1 MPPNFLIALRAIMD
15 MLKPKDIRF
24 WIIAFFIVRLYAIW
38 HPPIEVVH
46 NWRQTTVTMV
56 ARNFYEGDANI
67 LLPKIDIAGEK
78 TGITGMEFPLLNYL
92 IYLVSLVFG
101 YEHWY
106 GRLINLLFS
115 SLGVWY
121 FFKLIK
127 YKFNESVAFNSSIV
141 LLFSI
146 WYTYSRKIMPDTF
159 SMSLMIA
166 GIYYA
171 LKYLD
176 TGKLMQ
182 YVTSIAL
189 ICLGTLAK
197 LPSAFILI
205 LLALPIFKTPI
216 FKKRKIILS
225 AGLVLSMLVPA
236 WYYFKW
242 VPYLTEYYGF
252 EHFFMG
258 KTLMTGTKELIEH
271 WQITLG
277 RFYDT
282 AIKYIGFAMLLFG
295 LYRAFKLKEKVYL
308 YIAGLGFLGFLPIML
323 KGGFNFYHHSY
334 YMVPFVPVMAL
345 VSGYGISQLPGKLT
359 GTIVL
364 FAIGIEGFFNHLDDF
379 RIKDHMRPILT
390 LETLFDNHANKND
403 LILINSGEFPTPMYF
418 AHRKGWVGYNEQI
431 VKPHYVD
438 SLKDLG
444 LKHILIL
451 KQAFGTEIEPG
462 IDSNW
467 KTVESNVDYTLYS
480 LTH

>member
-1 MPPNFLIALRAIMD
+1 MEFL
-15 MLKPKDIRF
+15 KVKDIRF
-24 WIIAFFIVRLYAIW
+24 WIVVFFIVRLYAIW

-56 ARNFYEGDANI
+56 ARNFTEENANI
-67 LLPKIDIAGEK
+67 LYPRIDIAGEK
-78 TGITGMEFPLLNYL
+78 TGITGMEFPILNYL

-106 GRLINLLFS
+106 GRLINLIFS
-115 SLGVWY
+115 SIGIWY
-121 FFKLIK
+121 FFRLIK
-127 YKFNESVAFNSSIV
+127 FKFNETVAFNSSIV

-166 GIYYA
+166 GMYYA

-176 TGKLMQ
+176 TGKIIQCL
-182 YVTSIAL
+182 TSIVL
-189 ICLGTLAK
+189 ISIGTLAK

-205 LLALPIFKTPI
+205 LLALPILQTPV
-216 FKKRKIILS
+216 FEKRKIILS
-225 AGLVLSMLVPA
+225 VSIVASMLLPV

-242 VPYLTEYYGF
+242 VPYLTEHYGF

-258 KTLMTGTKELIEH
+258 KTLLTGTRELIEH

-295 LYRAFKLKEKVYL
+295 LFKAYKLKEKRYL

-345 VSGYGISQLPGKLT
+345 ISGYGISQVPGKY
-359 GTIVL
+359 GSVIVL
-364 FAIGIEGFFNHLDDF
+364 FAIGIEGFFNHIDDF
-379 RIKDHMRPILT
+379 RIKSHMKPILS
-390 LETLFDNHANKND
+390 LETVMNKHSNKKD
-403 LILINSGEFPTPMYF
+403 LILINSGEFPTAMYF
-418 AHRKGWVGYNEQI
+418 AHRKGWVDYNEQI
-431 VKPHYVD
+431 VRTPYID
-438 SLKDLG
+438 SLKTLG
-444 LKHILIL
+444 LQHILIL
-451 KQAFGTEIEPG
+451 KQAFGTEIQPG

-467 KTVESNVDYTLYS
+467 MKVESNENFDLYS
-480 LTH
+480 LTP